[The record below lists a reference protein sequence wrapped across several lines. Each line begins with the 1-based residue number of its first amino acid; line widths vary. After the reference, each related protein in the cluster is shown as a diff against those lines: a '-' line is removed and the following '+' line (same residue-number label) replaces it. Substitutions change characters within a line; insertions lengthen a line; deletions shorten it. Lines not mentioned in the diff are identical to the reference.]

1 MKNFIFLIFL
11 VYKFER
17 RKCQMTL
24 ILSNKIIV
32 LYVNGFHLIKWV
44 LIKCYSIFKLFEKVY
59 LILKSFFNFRS
70 GHHHNYFKV
79 ELFIIRFNLI
89 WAKKTIKLKYV
100 NFMKYDLNRT
110 ENQFKSHWFG
120 LVKVGFLGYKARNII
135 PIETCMI
142 FFQESKNS
150 RNIFYALKHK

>member
-1 MKNFIFLIFL
+1 MKSQVSKWKKWRDRWQFYTWWENFELVLLLFYYKTLVLVNSSSLKNIIFLIFL

-24 ILSNKIIV
+24 IPSNKIIV
-32 LYVNGFHLIKWV
+32 LYVNGFHLIKWI
-44 LIKCYSIFKLFEKVY
+44 LIRCYVIFKLFEKIY

-89 WAKKTIKLKYV
+89 WAKK
-100 NFMKYDLNRT
+100 N
-110 ENQFKSHWFG
+110 NQTK
-120 LVKVGFLGYKARNII
+120 I
-135 PIETCMI
+135 C
-142 FFQESKNS
+142 
-150 RNIFYALKHK
+150 